1 MKYNSF
7 PPTSGTH
14 YQQPVVWGA
23 YPEPIVTVQEP
34 HNLEHGGVVV
44 HYGDEVAPAT
54 RDQLQAFYGE
64 SPNGMVLAPLAK
76 LGKRIT
82 LTAWTKLATCA
93 DFDENAFA
101 SFRGAYR
108 GKGPERF
115 RVGDL
120 EPGT

>member
-1 MKYNSF
+1 M
-7 PPTSGTH
+7 TL
-14 YQQPVVWGA
+14 
-23 YPEPIVTVQEP
+23 QEP
-34 HNLEHGGVVV
+34 HNLEHGGVIV
-44 HYGDEVAPAT
+44 HYGDKVAAAT
-54 RDQLQAFYGE
+54 RDQLQAFYDE

-93 DFDENAFA
+93 DFDEDAFA